1 MHWML
6 QRAFHE
12 QRQTMTMSRL
22 LDLRRVR
29 VVAVGQPAADVM
41 TFGLDEADGRPLEPF
56 APGAH
61 IDVQIPGGPVRQY
74 SLCGEIVASG
84 AYTIAVKKEPESRGG
99 SSGMHERIAVGAL
112 LSIGGPRNHF
122 PLVAGVHP
130 SLFIAGGI
138 GITPITAMIT
148 ELHAK
153 NRNWVLHYCA
163 RSEQHAAFHRELAK
177 LFDRRVHTYFSEK
190 PILDVD
196 ALISRQS
203 PDTHIYCCGPKPLMD
218 AVARATSAWPQT
230 QVHFEWFTAPA
241 NDTGP
246 NTAFEIE
253 LARSGVVLTVPS
265 DQSIL
270 QVLRDNGYDAN
281 SACEEGICGTCETA
295 IVSGEPEH
303 RDAVLSAEERAAN
316 NTMMI
321 CVSRAKGSRLVLN
334 L

>member
-1 MHWML
+1 MM
-6 QRAFHE
+6 
-12 QRQTMTMSRL
+12 TMTRL
-22 LDLRRVR
+22 LDLRRVQ
-29 VVAVGQPAADVM
+29 VVAVGHPAADVM
-41 TFGLDEADGRPLEPF
+41 TFGFDEADGRPLAPF

-74 SLCGEIVASG
+74 SLCGSVVSSG

-99 SSGMHERIAVGAL
+99 SSGMHERISVGTL

-122 PLVAGVHP
+122 PLAPGDHP

-148 ELHAK
+148 ELHK
-153 NRNWVLHYCA
+153 KGRDWILHYCA
-163 RSEQHAAFHRELAK
+163 RSERHAAFYRELAK
-177 LFDRRVHTYFSEK
+177 LSDGRLHTYFSET

-196 ALISRQS
+196 ALIGRQS
-203 PDTHIYCCGPKPLMD
+203 PDTHIYCCGPKPLME
-218 AVARATSAWPQT
+218 AVARATSSWPEK

-241 NDTGP
+241 NDAGP
-246 NTAFEIE
+246 NTTFEIE

-265 DQSIL
+265 DRTVL
-270 QVLRDNGYDAN
+270 QVLRDNGYYVN

-295 IVSGEPEH
+295 VVCGEPEH

-316 NTMMI
+316 NTMMV

>member
-1 MHWML
+1 
-6 QRAFHE
+6 
-12 QRQTMTMSRL
+12 MTMSRL

-29 VVAVGQPAADVM
+29 VIAVGQPAADVM
-41 TFGLDEADGRPLEPF
+41 TFGLHEADGRPLEPF

-74 SLCGEIVASG
+74 SLCGGMVASG

-122 PLVAGVHP
+122 PLAPGDHP

-138 GITPITAMIT
+138 GITPITAMIA
-148 ELHAK
+148 ELHGK
-153 NRNWVLHYCA
+153 NRDWVLHYCA
-163 RSEQHAAFHRELAK
+163 RSEKHAAFYRELVKFA
-177 LFDRRVHTYFSEK
+177 DGHVQGYFSET

-196 ALISRQS
+196 SLIGRQRR
-203 PDTHIYCCGPKPLMD
+203 DTHIYCCGPKPLME
-218 AVARATSAWPQT
+218 AVTHATSSWPQA

-241 NDTGP
+241 NDSGP
-246 NTAFEIE
+246 NTAFKIE

-270 QVLRDNGYDAN
+270 QVLRDNGCDVN

-295 IVSGEPEH
+295 VVSGEPEH
-303 RDAVLSAEERAAN
+303 RDTVLSADERAAN
-316 NTMMI
+316 NTMMV

>member
-1 MHWML
+1 M
-6 QRAFHE
+6 R
-12 QRQTMTMSRL
+12 RL

-29 VVAVGQPAADVM
+29 VVAVGHPAADVM
-41 TFGLDEADGRPLEPF
+41 TFGLHEADGRPLEPF

-74 SLCGEIVASG
+74 SLCGSVVASG

-99 SSGMHERIAVGAL
+99 SSGMHERISVGAL
-112 LSIGGPRNHF
+112 LSIGGPRNYF
-122 PLVAGVHP
+122 PLAPGEHP
-130 SLFIAGGI
+130 SLLIAGGI

-148 ELHAK
+148 ELQEEK
-153 NRNWVLHYCA
+153 QDWTLHYCA
-163 RSEQHAAFHRELAK
+163 RSERHAAFHRELAK
-177 LFDRRVHTYFSEK
+177 LAGSRMHTYFSEA

-196 ALISRQS
+196 ALIAGQS
-203 PDTHIYCCGPKPLMD
+203 SDTHVYCCGPNPLMD
-218 AVARATSAWPQT
+218 AVARATSSWPER

-241 NDTGP
+241 NDAGP

-265 DQSIL
+265 DRTIL
-270 QVLRDNGYDAN
+270 QVLRDNGYDVN

-295 IVSGEPEH
+295 VVSGEPEH

-316 NTMMI
+316 NTMMV